1 MAKLTKLISFPK
13 EHEYVYNY
21 LSTMKNVSAY
31 IVQLIIED
39 MKKDKD
45 EHLSNL
51 IRDIIAKEYSNINFE
66 TNNNTISKEDM
77 DIINDILS

>member
-13 EHEYVYNY
+13 QHEYVYNY
-21 LSTMKNVSAY
+21 LSSIQNVSAY
-31 IVQLIIED
+31 IVNLIIED

-51 IRDIIAKEYSNINFE
+51 IREIITKEYSSIRIE
-66 TNNNTISKEDM
+66 PTNKSVSQEDI
-77 DIINDILS
+77 DILNDILL